1 MKKTLKKIV
10 TIGPVYPFR
19 GGIAQYGSLLI
30 RELEKTYELQS
41 ISFSMMYPKFLYP
54 GKSQKDYSTSYD
66 IKSEIKYFI
75 NSINP
80 FSYIKTARY
89 INRYMPDLVII
100 HWWQPFFAFA
110 DIGILKLLKKNIKVC
125 ICCNNVLP
133 HDKIPF
139 SRWLTRQVLK
149 QGDMYMV
156 HSIEEEEQLFQ
167 LLSKEVSH
175 IRIPC
180 PDISTFVKT
189 GMDKEEARKQLELSE
204 DDKVIMFFGFVRKY
218 KGLYHLFNI
227 MPELIKKVSNIK
239 LLVVGDFY
247 EEKEGYFKQIEEN
260 NLQNNIFVYDEFIP
274 DSKVEPYF
282 VAADAVILP
291 YDSATTSGVIQA
303 AYNFDRPVIVT
314 DVGGLKEAVVT
325 GQTGYVVAS
334 GDEAALRDK
343 IQEFFDKET
352 EIDYPNFIEQ
362 ERYKYSWTRVVESI
376 QEMWSD
382 YED

>member
-54 GKSQKDYSTSYD
+54 GKSQKDYSTNYD

-167 LLSKEVSH
+167 LLNKEVSY

-227 MPELIKKVSNIK
+227 MPELIKKMSNIK

-334 GDEAALRDK
+334 GDEAALKDK

-352 EIDYPNFIEQ
+352 EIDYPNFIER